1 MTTIT
6 KVPVS
11 APAEHLERELTV
23 DSLNVRDA
31 VIGDGLML
39 TQSHKQ
45 INLHAV
51 GQGRAELIG
60 TYANAG
66 EALAALDMLDSD
78 F

>member
-6 KVPVS
+6 KIPVT
-11 APAEHLERELTV
+11 APAEHQERELTV

-51 GQGRAELIG
+51 SQGRAELIG
-60 TYANAG
+60 TYSSAG
-66 EALAALDMLDSD
+66 DALAALDELDSD